1 MDWRSSSDPRR
12 AGEPGRTGEPGV
24 DSGRGRGRGR
34 AGGRGRN
41 RGWAVL
47 LAVLAVGAAACGK
60 NAVRASEKEFLADQ
74 VMIFDSNGQEAG
86 ADEHILSNREGATG
100 GRGTAGGGCG
110 CN

>member
-1 MDWRSSSDPRR
+1 MDWRSSSDSRR
-12 AGEPGRTGEPGV
+12 ASIAGAPGV
-24 DSGRGRGRGR
+24 ARGAAGAGRRARGRGLVG
-34 AGGRGRN
+34 
-41 RGWAVL
+41 AVL
-47 LAVLAVGAAACGK
+47 LALVALTAACGK

-74 VMIFDSNGQEAG
+74 TMIFDSNGQEAG